1 MLCDK
6 CKKNIA
12 SNFFTKNINGQ
23 ITEYHLCNACAQKF
37 TNVNFF
43 LDELLGS
50 FMSSSN
56 NSPNLK
62 TGQQKCTK
70 CGVTFDDII
79 KTGKV
84 GCDNCYTQFREMLI
98 PSIKKLHT
106 NTKHIG
112 SSPSSATTSS
122 TASSKISMLKS
133 KLEIAIKNQD
143 FEHAAQ
149 LRDQINELKKVGEDK
164 HEQQK

>member
-6 CKKNIA
+6 CKTNIA
-12 SNFFTKNINGQ
+12 SNFFTKNMNGQ
-23 ITEYHLCNACAQKF
+23 ITEYHLCNSCAQKF

-43 LDELLGS
+43 LDDLLGS
-50 FMSSSN
+50 FMSASN
-56 NSPNLK
+56 NSPKLK
-62 TGQQKCTK
+62 NGQEKCTK

-112 SSPSSATTSS
+112 SSPSSS

-143 FEHAAQ
+143 FELAAQ
-149 LRDQINELKKVGEDK
+149 LRDQINELKKAGEDK
-164 HEQQK
+164 YE